1 MVGKYGRLGYRFPL
15 VKALKERLT
24 NSSGDWLALAAL
36 GLLILLFLGR
46 AFLPGKVLLPLDVAA
61 QAWPPWQQPGQP
73 VNPHN
78 PLITDVIDYIYPVKA
93 FAAEQIKHGVFP
105 LWNPYVLSGYPLTY
119 NTQAG
124 LFYPL
129 SLLYYAL
136 PPATAVDLVILLQ
149 MALGGLFMF
158 AYLRLLRL
166 RPLPALAGAVI
177 FLFNGMMVVWLEWQ
191 VVHAAVIWLPLQL
204 YFVEKTRL
212 EIEDWEL
219 RHNRQS
225 PIANLHTPVW
235 GGLAFAMPWLG
246 GHWNWALYGSMTTAV
261 YWLWRMGPLLVQSYR
276 QRDKQGVKTAL
287 GTAVLYFGIGVGL
300 SLIQVLPAF
309 NYLRQGHRQA
319 FSFSQS
325 LSLGLKEWAVVA
337 LVPDFFGNPIH
348 KNWWGRT
355 NYNEITFY
363 MGILPLFLVV
373 LAAALR
379 RAAVTWFYLIW
390 GGLGLLWAMGTPVYG
405 LLYILPVFDG
415 LWPSRA
421 ATLVVFAA
429 AILAAIGLDALLDRT
444 RNTQHAIRNT
454 RWVVIL
460 TALFLLALLAGFLW
474 FYRPDLPELRGDL
487 LWFGVSLAAALLLLL
502 GRLAGWLGVRPFAL
516 LVVLWLA
523 VDLFWT
529 GYDYNTVGNTVDLY
543 PETETAVFLRS
554 DPEPF
559 RIATLPQGVAYPP
572 NSFLQDRLEAVSG
585 YEPAI
590 LQRWVD
596 YIGAAEGE
604 EAIYFERELMPLRG
618 LESPLLDAVN
628 LKYVVTISDWY
639 AEQPVPGPAQ
649 EVVAEWRPLGET
661 PLSQPLAMPDAGLHR
676 IDLPLRAAEGA
687 AGSVTARIF
696 TPDGGQELARAA
708 WDAGRPRDDGWASFY
723 FDKFPSD
730 WGREFL
736 LTVEFAGEGLVEA
749 GASGREL
756 AYRSYYF
763 PRPKLAHEAGKT
775 KVYLNEGYFPRA
787 YVAPQA
793 VTAVDGAE
801 ALALT
806 LQNADRLDE
815 LVILEAA
822 PAELPAGGGR
832 GAAKITEYGL
842 NRVVIETNL
851 DAPGW
856 LVLADTYYPGWRAQV
871 DGVDT
876 AVYRA
881 NSVVRAAAAPA
892 GEHTIVFSFW
902 PLDFAAG
909 AIVSGLTL
917 LLAGGLLVYRITR

>member
-1 MVGKYGRLGYRFPL
+1 MVGKYGRLRYRFPL
-15 VKALKERLT
+15 VTSFRERLKH
-24 NSSGDWLALAAL
+24 SSGDWLAPAVL

-46 AFLPGKVLLPLDVAA
+46 AFLPGKVLLPLDVVV
-61 QAWPPWQQPGQP
+61 QVWPPWQQPGQP
-73 VNPHN
+73 VEVHN

-93 FAAEQIKHGVFP
+93 FAAEQIKQGVLP

-136 PPATAVDLVILLQ
+136 PPVTAVDLVIFLQ

-158 AYLRLLRL
+158 AYLRLIRL
-166 RPLPALAGAVI
+166 RPLSALSGAVL

-204 YFVEKTRL
+204 YFVEKIRSKPEEWKYAVL
-212 EIEDWEL
+212 
-219 RHNRQS
+219 
-225 PIANLHTPVW
+225 
-235 GGLAFAMPWLG
+235 GGIAFAIPWLG

-261 YWLWRMGPLLVQSYR
+261 YWLWRLGPLLVQSSR
-276 QRDKQGVKTAL
+276 QRDKQGVKAVW
-287 GTAVLYFGIGVGL
+287 GTAVLFFGIGVGI

-363 MGILPLFLVV
+363 IGILPLFLLV

-379 RAAVTWFYLIW
+379 RTAVTWFYIVW
-390 GGLGLLWAMGTPVYG
+390 GGLGLLWALGTPVYG
-405 LLYILPVFDG
+405 LLYMLPVFNG

-421 ATLVVFAA
+421 VTVVVFAA
-429 AILAAIGLDALLDRT
+429 AVLAAMGLDALLDET
-444 RNTQHAIRNT
+444 TVDGRNRSTAFWAI
-454 RWVVIL
+454 VV

-474 FYRPDLPELRGDL
+474 FYRPELPRLPGDL
-487 LWFGVSLAAALLLLL
+487 LWFGISLTAALTLLL
-502 GRLAGWLGVRPFAL
+502 GRLIGWLGVRPFAL

-523 VDLFWT
+523 IDLFWT
-529 GYDYNTVGNTVDLY
+529 GYDYNTVGDTADLY

-554 DPEPF
+554 DAEPF
-559 RIATLPQGVAYPP
+559 RITTLPQGVAYPP

-596 YIGAAEGE
+596 YISAAEGE

-618 LESPLLDAVN
+618 LDSPLLDAVN
-628 LKYVVTISDWY
+628 LKYVVTIADWY
-639 AEQPVPGPAQ
+639 AAEAAAGPAQ
-649 EVVAEWRPLGET
+649 ELVEDWLPLGDT
-661 PLSQPLAMPDAGLHR
+661 AVSQPIVMPDAGLHR
-676 IDLPLRAAEGA
+676 IDLPLRLSNGA
-687 AGSVTARIF
+687 AGQVTARLF
-696 TPDGGQELARAA
+696 TPDGGQELAHAA
-708 WDAGRPRDDGWASFY
+708 WDAGQPLAEGWASF
-723 FDKFPSD
+723 FFAPFPSD
-730 WGREFL
+730 WGRDFL
-736 LTVEFAGEGLVEA
+736 LTVEFSGEGVVEA
-749 GASGREL
+749 GASGAGL
-756 AYRSYYF
+756 AFRTFYL
-763 PRPKLAHEAGKT
+763 PRPRLAHEAGKT

-787 YVAPQA
+787 YVVPQA
-793 VTAVDGAE
+793 VTAVDGAA
-801 ALALT
+801 ALALVQ
-806 LQNADRLDE
+806 QNADRLDE
-815 LVILEAA
+815 VVILEAD
-822 PAELPAGGGR
+822 PAELPPAGGR
-832 GAAKITEYGL
+832 GTAEITTYGL

-851 DAPGW
+851 DKPGW
-856 LVLADTYYPGWRAQV
+856 CWR
-871 DGVDT
+871 T
-876 AVYRA
+876 RIT
-881 NSVVRAAAAPA
+881 PA
-892 GEHTIVFSFW
+892 GERRW
-902 PLDFAAG
+902 MG
-909 AIVSGLTL
+909 
-917 LLAGGLLVYRITR
+917 